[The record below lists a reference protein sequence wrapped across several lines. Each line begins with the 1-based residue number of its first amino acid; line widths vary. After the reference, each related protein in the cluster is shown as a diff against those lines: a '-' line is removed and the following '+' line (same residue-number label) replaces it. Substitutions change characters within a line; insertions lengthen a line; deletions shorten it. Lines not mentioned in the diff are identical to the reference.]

1 MPDAPCKGTIRP
13 AEAAVMAGPASKSP
27 PSASAGW
34 IQGSPDGDLSAH
46 HIRSEPFD
54 RSDPA
59 GALGV
64 LRALVRRFGAA
75 TITLA
80 ITRCSVLLSMAL
92 VALFDQLVK
101 GGVPLVD
108 LIAAALIP
116 AVLAP
121 IATYGFARL
130 SQDLD
135 VAEAQVRAL
144 AAHDSLTGV
153 LNHRRFMEAAR
164 TELKRLARHG
174 RVATL
179 IFMDAD
185 HFKGVNDR
193 LGHAAGDQA
202 LIEIAGACRAL
213 MRGGDLFGRC
223 GGDDFLMLLSETTP
237 EGAIIVA
244 ERIRTSIEGLVF
256 ETPAGTV
263 RPTVRIGLATSDVAA
278 PTFDLLYQRADRNLY
293 LAKNRGRNQIAG

>member
-1 MPDAPCKGTIRP
+1 
-13 AEAAVMAGPASKSP
+13 MAGPASESP
-27 PSASAGW
+27 PSGSAGW
-34 IQGSPDGDLSAH
+34 IQDAPDGDLSAYH
-46 HIRSEPFD
+46 TRQGSLD

-75 TITLA
+75 AITLA
-80 ITRCSVLLSMAL
+80 ITGCSVLISTAS
-92 VALFDQLVK
+92 VALFDRVVK
-101 GGVPLVD
+101 GGIPFVD

-179 IFMDAD
+179 IFLDVD
-185 HFKGVNDR
+185 HFKGVNDQ

-223 GGDDFLMLLSETTP
+223 GGDEFLMLLSEARP
-237 EGAIIVA
+237 DGAMVVA
-244 ERIRTSIEGLVF
+244 ERIRTTIEALVF
-256 ETPAGTV
+256 ETPAGMV
-263 RPTVRIGLATSDVAA
+263 RPTVSIGLATSDAAA
-278 PTFDLLYQRADRNLY
+278 PTFELLYQRADRNLY